1 MEGTTF
7 VELLTVHPH
16 LKMFLCFFDCCF
28 FSLVEDIA
36 GVRWGDV
43 LGQNCC
49 SIGSIVREGGAE
61 RSGPPMKFTRGQQS
75 TRERPEH
82 KLHDSTTIMNDV
94 FDILALRTV

>member
-7 VELLTVHPH
+7 VELLAVHPH

-28 FSLVEDIA
+28 IFSLVEDIA

-49 SIGSIVREGGAE
+49 SIVREGG
-61 RSGPPMKFTRGQQS
+61 R
-75 TRERPEH
+75 REVAH
-82 KLHDSTTIMNDV
+82 L
-94 FDILALRTV
+94 